1 MPVALITG
9 AGRGIGLA
17 AARAFIAAG
26 WRVLALDKQFGA
38 EVVGERVD
46 YDLRRLDGIPRL
58 VAALGEVD
66 TLVNNAGV
74 LYCEPYDAIPEEHK
88 REILAVNLEAP
99 IALIQ
104 VLAPQMKARRARDG
118 AAVAGRVVNVG
129 SVAAFTGHPD
139 LWYGITKAG
148 ILNLTKAWAKELGP
162 HGVLVNAV
170 APGPTKTDMYDQLPE
185 SRKEGVMK
193 SVYSGRVCRPDEV
206 AAAILWLG
214 ANCPEF
220 VNGTTLDVN
229 NGSYPR

>member
-1 MPVALITG
+1 MQTALITG

-17 AARAFIAAG
+17 TARAFLAAG
-26 WRVLALDKQFGA
+26 WKVLALDKDFSGFDLKDVKRI
-38 EVVGERVD
+38 EF
-46 YDLRRLDGIPRL
+46 DLRNLSEIKKL
-58 VAALGEVD
+58 AENEVH

-74 LYCEPYDAIPEEHK
+74 LFCDPYDAIPEANK
-88 REILAVNLEAP
+88 REVLTVNIEAP
-99 IALIQ
+99 AALIAA
-104 VLAPQMKARRARDG
+104 LAPQMKARSS
-118 AAVAGRVVNVG
+118 GRIVNVG

-170 APGPTKTDMYDQLPE
+170 APGPTATAMYDQLPQ
-185 SRKEGVMK
+185 SRKDGVMR
-193 SVYSGRVCRPDEV
+193 SVYSGRVCAPEEV

-214 ANCPEF
+214 SACPEY

>member
-1 MPVALITG
+1 MNTVLVTG

-17 AARAFIAAG
+17 TAKAFIKAG
-26 WRVLALDKQFGA
+26 WKVLALDKDFSSFDLKEA
-38 EVVGERVD
+38 ERIEF
-46 YDLRRLDGIPRL
+46 DLRNLSGIRDL
-58 VAALGEVD
+58 VEKKDIHALI
-66 TLVNNAGV
+66 NNAGV
-74 LYCEPYDAIPEEHK
+74 LFCDPYDAIPEEHK
-88 REILAVNLEAP
+88 REVLTVNIEAP
-99 IALIQ
+99 AALITA
-104 VLAPQMKARRARDG
+104 LAPQMKKRKS
-118 AAVAGRVVNVG
+118 GRIVNVG

-170 APGPTKTDMYDQLPE
+170 APGPTQTMMYDQLPQ
-185 SRKEGVMK
+185 SRKDGVMK
-193 SVYSGRVCRPDEV
+193 SVYSGRVCTPEEV

-214 ANCPEF
+214 TSCPEY

>member
-1 MPVALITG
+1 MMNTALITG

-17 AARAFIAAG
+17 TAKAFTKAG
-26 WRVLALDKQFGA
+26 WEVLALDRDFSGFDLDA
-38 EVVGERVD
+38 ERIE
-46 YDLRRLDGIPRL
+46 YDLRDLSGIK
-58 VAALGEVD
+58 ALLGKRDVH

-74 LYCEPYDAIPEEHK
+74 LFCDPYDAIPEANK
-88 REILAVNLEAP
+88 REVLTVNIEAP
-99 IALIQ
+99 VALIEA
-104 VLAPQMKARRARDG
+104 LAPQMKSRK
-118 AAVAGRVVNVG
+118 AGRIVNVG

-148 ILNLTKAWAKELGP
+148 ILNMTKAWAKELGP

-170 APGPTKTDMYDQLPE
+170 APGPTQTAMYDQLPQA
-185 SRKEGVMK
+185 RKDGVMR
-193 SVYSGRVCRPDEV
+193 SVYSGRVCSPDEV

-214 ANCPEF
+214 SACPEY